1 MKKVYINILFKYR
14 YDFEVKEISF
24 SFLNDI
30 SKNSYGAFLHLIQQ
44 FWMHSAGQMKFLNY
58 FWNTLHASFRDCFC
72 VNYFGFPLHRNF
84 SKLCNITTM
93 KQKCF
98 LLISVLFQKL
108 TLVFLFHGTLLSSFT
123 NFSFKEISLFN
134 DYWINVFLS

>member
-72 VNYFGFPLHRNF
+72 VNYFGFPLHRSF

-98 LLISVLFQKL
+98 LLTSCLISEIN
-108 TLVFLFHGTLLSSFT
+108 SR
-123 NFSFKEISLFN
+123 FSFSWNLAFFFYKLF
-134 DYWINVFLS
+134 F